1 MKVNYISNGF
11 TKKLVK
17 KVKIKSRD
25 FFYLKDITKL
35 LDDNI
40 ELKNDHTLV
49 LNSSNTYI
57 VKFELKMKCLSNED
71 AFIGIINNN
80 KLIESYMEENAS
92 PKSNRSINISLST
105 IIVSP
110 FNSNSYLQFINLG
123 GDILIQSCNI
133 IVERII

>member
-1 MKVNYISNGF
+1 MKVNYISNSF

-17 KVKIKSRD
+17 KAKIKSRD
-25 FFYLKDITKL
+25 FFYLKDRTKL
-35 LDDNI
+35 LDENI

-92 PKSNRSINISLST
+92 PKANRSINVSLST

-133 IVERII
+133 IVKRII